1 MIEYLRVTWHHDDV
15 DYPVLLLSEV
25 RDRFEVRKIDKF
37 RDGRVQFA
45 GPDGATGDTM
55 LSWVEVPSPEEIA
68 QDPEFSV
75 ELIDADEF
83 ESEWTAVVGQLP
95 NS

>member
-1 MIEYLRVTWHHDDV
+1 MIEFLRVTWHHDFPD
-15 DYPVLLLSEV
+15 DPVLLISELK
-25 RDRFEVRKIDKF
+25 DRFEVRKIDKF

-55 LSWVEVPSPEEIA
+55 LSWVAVPSPEEIA

-75 ELIDADEF
+75 ELIDANEF
-83 ESEWTAVVGQLP
+83 ESEWAAAVGQP
-95 NS
+95 PSC